1 MLQAEIRPC
10 LLIRDRRK
18 FHIRSYVIGIERLN
32 RDDFVDTFLYRKHE
46 VRIAGEPVPM
56 EQDDDRRNK
65 AAHVTNS
72 AQQIELLENV
82 PELAMLQD
90 QLELFIAQ
98 IFSRYLIEDISRR
111 VAMSAQEDPN
121 SQADKFVIAG
131 LDIMV
136 TEDNRLYLLEVN
148 VNPTIPPPE
157 GISTDVNSHLVQF
170 MKDLV
175 NLVAGNRP
183 TNFVSGTAIATN
195 RSL

>member
-82 PELAMLQD
+82 PELARLQD

-195 RSL
+195 RA